1 MSQPLSGSHYKYPSF
16 LITKMAPTS
25 IILSRDEPNPIM
37 ADGWA
42 RPPPNWSPAG
52 LYSTIAVAVCVLI
65 VIGVYGVRREMRRY
79 ALKLPYGVSNHLKQ
93 PPVPP
98 ADASTADA
106 SAASASATNASAT
119 TLVNPTAEWSKKA
132 PSIPEPKRTYAVVGH
147 KAAQSQDDL
156 TVSNTRRNSL
166 PAAQLST
173 YTPAP
178 ERSARSA
185 RSAESARPDI
195 RLVISDAEEK
205 NSASA
210 ALCLS
215 ANWRSHSRSS
225 AEDVPRSFQQAPCL
239 KVAATS

>member
-1 MSQPLSGSHYKYPSF
+1 
-16 LITKMAPTS
+16 MAPTPTP

-42 RPPPNWSPAG
+42 RTPPNWSPAG

-79 ALKLPYGVSNHLKQ
+79 ALKLLIGIIFSALWGIQ
-93 PPVPP
+93 SSQAAPVPP
-98 ADASTADA
+98 TDASTTDA
-106 SAASASATNASAT
+106 SATSASATNASTT

-166 PAAQLST
+166 HTAQLST

-178 ERSARSA
+178 KRSARSVRSVESA
-185 RSAESARPDI
+185 RPAESARS
-195 RLVISDAEEK
+195 VE
-205 NSASA
+205 
-210 ALCLS
+210 
-215 ANWRSHSRSS
+215 SR
-225 AEDVPRSFQQAPCL
+225 Q
-239 KVAATS
+239 